1 MVNRDVLIGI
11 QKKLINTFRDKAFLE
26 RILLKEEDL
35 LPFIESTAFI
45 VELSILYEKEKRTCQ
60 DILNLCKL
68 VFIKVFENEPKQ
80 GWLNCA
86 YQYTLKKSFPHLNIT
101 TEKQYEAPVIVFLQF
116 LKTFLEADRTSQKE
130 DPEKSFLILDLLSK
144 EEIKKLY
151 NPMEYRSFLK
161 AFNNLYICE
170 MMRLHQEITNHNIF
184 DHICAVHFVA
194 VNIGRQLNK
203 AGIPVDLGRVSGAA
217 AGHDIGKFAC
227 TGEEI
232 KRIPYLHYY
241 YTDLWFKNNN
251 IPHIGHVAINHSTWD
266 LELENLPL
274 ESLILIYA
282 DFRAKNEH
290 SKGQKNMKIYS
301 LAQAFDIILEKLDD
315 VNEAKANRYKKVYNK
330 LYDFESYL
338 KYLGINVDMLS
349 EEKLTPS
356 YKNCTLMNGKEI
368 VENLKY
374 KAIEHNIYLMFKLRS
389 ETALTS
395 MIEVAK
401 SRNSSNILRS
411 NLNIL
416 SEYSTYFTQKQK
428 LITLN
433 YLFDLLV
440 HHEEDIRKKASE
452 LIGIIIGIF
461 DEEYRKEVP
470 ENSSL
475 EVPVVTSLQLFEKY
489 IEAMVHPDHKIMD
502 THKERL
508 GYGLRTYIESFFKK
522 CKKSLIP
529 DYRNIM
535 VQYLINTPK
544 EDPDTQ
550 INLLQAVKFIP
561 WEGSNLRTVN
571 ILADILLD
579 ALKNENSDIRLISMD
594 RINLLLDIFPYS
606 SFKAKITEALNTFYR
621 SSPNLTEKYI
631 RCRILRKLDLCEKE
645 EDWFQECFINRNER
659 LSDIYL
665 RNLKSGTSWISK
677 KYHIELMLD
686 HSNYASQS
694 DALYTAMHF
703 CNLIKVSSKENVR
716 INAGKALLKIIEHL
730 SLEQRNDIS
739 VELLRALE
747 IESFEHGAYIPEYL
761 GQVFLYLGPGE
772 LDEQITELYTKMKR
786 MSNQTVFL
794 VLHTIEIAIE
804 HYFGYQKKTDEPDEN
819 FLFRLERMLGILLIG
834 CSNYDDEIKQEAF
847 TVIGNIFA
855 SDKLSLEEKQ
865 TIFNIIAKKT
875 LVLLTEKEVNEFL
888 FINNAA
894 SLNHIYRF
902 VSDYSHKYGN
912 IYVSVPEKIAFF
924 PGTFDPFSLSHKK
937 IAVEIRNL
945 GYEVYLAVDEF
956 SWSKSTQPHL
966 KRQKVI
972 SMSIADERNIFLF
985 PEEIPVNIAN
995 PSDMKKLKS
1004 TFDYKEVYVAVGND
1018 VVVNASAY
1026 KKKPCEDSIHHF
1038 PHIIFKREYGEH
1050 EKYNQSEYRKAL
1062 QQLTGDIIELQL
1074 GKQFDMIR
1082 SSLIRQCIDENR
1094 DISNLIDPL
1103 SQQYIYEYGLYLKE
1117 PQYKILVENHSIS
1130 LKHFKKANKQL
1141 IESLTDKLFFGNKN
1155 QQHTINQLIKSKNAE
1170 LIVLYDTSY
1179 GLNISGC
1186 AIFHRVN
1193 SSTLYSEFKNNYVSE
1208 HIRHHSIGRMIVID
1222 GIFTHNDAP
1231 DNSEQM
1237 ILSETLSYCLSED
1250 YTYAIFKPAF
1260 VTENLNKVCSVFKL
1274 QGFEEILQDASI
1286 PVLDVDMSKPC
1297 ILNLDLLTFIKEPF
1311 RSNEKIIHA
1320 VKKSR
1325 AKLQKALADLFPG
1338 NLVISFEREA
1348 LYQTLIEKVCSTNNV
1363 PMKSVSPQH
1372 LGPYMCVPFGQ
1383 ILKGHM
1389 VPNTVTKSLHTE
1401 KIYNSKVSD
1410 FYIGPYPQYLNLETQ
1425 IKTIHSFNR
1434 PVILLDDILNKGYRI
1449 KALNPLLKQ
1458 ENIEVKKII
1467 VGILSSRGKELMDI
1481 QGREIDSAYYIPNL
1495 KNWFTEATMYPFIG
1509 GDSVSRGSAPVKYL
1523 IPSINLIFPYASPSF
1538 IRGASL
1544 ESLFR
1549 LSQVCIE
1556 NTMNIFKV
1564 LEKEYQFTQEKSL
1577 TLGHLGEVIVFP
1589 RYPDKGDGIL
1599 YDYNQKASSYLA
1611 DDLEHLFRLQPLS
1624 SNLLK

>member
-1 MVNRDVLIGI
+1 MVNREVLIEI
-11 QKKLINTFRDKAFLE
+11 QKNLINTFRDKTFLE
-26 RILLKEEDL
+26 RALLKEEDL

-45 VELSILYEKEKRTCQ
+45 VELSILYEKENRTCQ

-68 VFIKVFENEPKQ
+68 VFIKIFEDEPEQ

-86 YQYTLKKSFPHLNIT
+86 YQYTLNKSFPHLNIIT
-101 TEKQYEAPVIVFLQF
+101 KKQYDTSIIVFLKF
-116 LKTFLEADRTSQKE
+116 LKTILEADRLGQKG
-130 DPEKSFLILDLLSK
+130 DSKKSLLILDLLSD
-144 EEIKKLY
+144 EEVKNLY
-151 NPMEYRSFLK
+151 NPMEYQSFLI
-161 AFNNLYICE
+161 AFNNLYVCE

-194 VNIGRQLNK
+194 VNIARQLSK
-203 AGIPVDLGRVSGAA
+203 SGIPVDLGRVSGAA
-217 AGHDIGKFAC
+217 VGHDIGKFAC

-282 DFRAKNEH
+282 DFRAKNEN
-290 SKGQKNMKIYS
+290 SKGQKEMKIYP
-301 LAQAFDIILEKLDD
+301 LAKAFDIVLEKLDD
-315 VNEAKANRYKKVYNK
+315 VNEAKENRYKKVYNK
-330 LYDFESYL
+330 LYDFENYL
-338 KYLGINVDMLS
+338 KHLGINVDILT
-349 EEKLTPS
+349 EEKLVPS
-356 YKNCTLMNGKEI
+356 NKNCTLMDGKEI
-368 VENLKY
+368 VDNLKY

-440 HHEEDIRKKASE
+440 HHEEDIRKKAAE

-470 ENSSL
+470 DNSSL
-475 EVPVVTSLQLFEKY
+475 EIPVITSLQLFQKY
-489 IEAMVHPDHKIMD
+489 IEAMVHPDHKIMH

-508 GYGLRTYIESFFKK
+508 GYGLRAYIESFFKK
-522 CKKSLIP
+522 CKKPLII

-535 VQYLINTPK
+535 IQYLINTPN
-544 EDPDTQ
+544 EDLDTQ
-550 INLLQAVKFIP
+550 INLLQAIKFIP
-561 WEGSNLRTVN
+561 WEGSNQKTIN

-579 ALKNENSDIRLISMD
+579 ALKNDNSDIRLISLD
-594 RINLLLDIFPYS
+594 RINLLLDVFPHS
-606 SFKAKITEALNTFYR
+606 SFKTNITEAFNAFYR

-631 RCRILRKLDLCEKE
+631 RCGILQKLDLCEKE
-645 EDWFQECFINRNER
+645 KDWFKECFIDKNEQ
-659 LSDIYL
+659 LSEMYL

-686 HSNYASQS
+686 QTNYASQS
-694 DALYTAMHF
+694 EALYTAMHF

-716 INAGKALLKIIEHL
+716 INAGKALLKIIECL
-730 SLEQRNDIS
+730 SLEHRNDIA

-747 IESFEHGAYIPEYL
+747 TESFEHGTYIPEYL
-761 GQVFLYLGPGE
+761 GQVLLYLNPVE
-772 LDEQITELYTKMKR
+772 LDEQVNELYTKIKR
-786 MSNQTVFL
+786 VSNQTVFL

-804 HYFGYQKKTDEPDEN
+804 YYFGYQKKTDETDKS
-819 FLFRLERMLGILLIG
+819 FLDRLERMLGILLIG
-834 CSNYDDEIKQEAF
+834 CSNYDDEIKQESF

-855 SDKLSLEEKQ
+855 SENLNLEEKQ

-875 LVLLTEKEVNEFL
+875 LVFLTEKEVNEFL

-902 VSDYSHKYGN
+902 ISDYSHKYGS
-912 IYVSVPEKIAFF
+912 IHVSVPDKIAFF

-972 SMSIADERNIFLF
+972 GMSIADERNILLF

-995 PSDMKKLKS
+995 PSDMKTLKKA
-1004 TFDYKEVYVAVGND
+1004 FDNKEIYVAVGND
-1018 VVVNASAY
+1018 VIVNASAY
-1026 KKKPCEDSIHHF
+1026 KKTPVKDSIHHF

-1050 EKYNQSEYRKAL
+1050 EEYNRSKYKKAL
-1062 QQLTGDIIELQL
+1062 TQLTGDIIELQL

-1082 SSLIRQCIDENR
+1082 SSIIRQCVDENR

-1130 LKHFKKANKQL
+1130 LKHFKRANKQL
-1141 IESLTDKLFFGNKN
+1141 VESLADRLFYGKKN
-1155 QQHTINQLIKSKNAE
+1155 QQYTINQLIKSKNAE
-1170 LIVLYDTSY
+1170 IIVLYDTSY
-1179 GLNISGC
+1179 GLNILGC
-1186 AIFHRVN
+1186 AIFHRVS
-1193 SSTLYSEFKNNYVSE
+1193 SSTLYMEFKNNYVSE
-1208 HIRHHSIGRMIVID
+1208 HIRQHSIGRMIVID
-1222 GIFTHNDAP
+1222 GIFTRNGAP

-1250 YTYAIFKPAF
+1250 YTYAVFKPAF
-1260 VTENLNKVCSVFKL
+1260 ITENLNKVCSVLKL
-1274 QGFEEILQDASI
+1274 QGFEEILQSGPI
-1286 PVLDVDMSKPC
+1286 PVLDVDMSRPC

-1311 RSNEKIIHA
+1311 RSNEKVIHS
-1320 VKKSR
+1320 VKEAR
-1325 AKLQKALADLFPG
+1325 ARLQHALTKLFPG

-1363 PMKSVSPQH
+1363 PAKSVSPQQ

-1410 FYIGPYPQYLNLETQ
+1410 FYIGQYPQYLNLETQ
-1425 IKTIHSFNR
+1425 IKTIRSFDR
-1434 PVILLDDILNKGYRI
+1434 SVILLDDILNKGYRI
-1449 KALNPLLKQ
+1449 KALDPLLKK
-1458 ENIEVKKII
+1458 EDIEVKKII

-1481 QGREIDSAYYIPNL
+1481 QEREVDCAYFIPNL

-1509 GDSVSRGSAPVKYL
+1509 GDSVSRASAPAKYL
-1523 IPSINLIFPYASPSF
+1523 VPSINLIFPFASPSF

-1544 ESLFR
+1544 QSLLY
-1549 LSQVCIE
+1549 LSQTCIE
-1556 NTMNIFKV
+1556 NSMNIFTV
-1564 LEKEYQFTQEKSL
+1564 LEKEYQFLQEKSL
-1577 TLGHLGEVIVFP
+1577 TLDHLGEVIVFP
-1589 RYPDKGDGIL
+1589 RYPDKGNGIL
-1599 YDYNQKASSYLA
+1599 YDFNQKASSYLV
-1611 DDLEHLFRLQPLS
+1611 DDLEHLFRLQPLYTDA
-1624 SNLLK
+1624 